1 MQALDKPNGL
11 RARVEFRFDIK
22 KPGNPWLAMRIS
34 LQICRDLYV
43 PGNNSRIYATDQCC
57 LIILGTCVA
66 ASVSL
71 AFHPATA
78 FQPLHPMTTSK
89 HSEKTIVAQLNSE
102 PSLLASTSDCQSQ
115 ITQAKQVNAYIREV
129 ERAVSFMA
137 EKVL

>member
-1 MQALDKPNGL
+1 MSPATTVVYTLP
-11 RARVEFRFDIK
+11 
-22 KPGNPWLAMRIS
+22 IS
-34 LQICRDLYV
+34 
-43 PGNNSRIYATDQCC
+43 AA
-57 LIILGTCVA
+57 LIILGTCRGGL
-66 ASVSL
+66 SL
-71 AFHPATA
+71 LGVPPGDA

>member
-1 MQALDKPNGL
+1 MSPATTAVYTLP
-11 RARVEFRFDIK
+11 
-22 KPGNPWLAMRIS
+22 IS
-34 LQICRDLYV
+34 
-43 PGNNSRIYATDQCC
+43 AA
-57 LIILGTCVA
+57 LIILGTCRGGL
-66 ASVSL
+66 SL
-71 AFHPATA
+71 LGVPPGDGIP
-78 FQPLHPMTTSK
+78 PLHPMTTSK

>member
-22 KPGNPWLAMRIS
+22 KPGNPWLAMHIS

-57 LIILGTCVA
+57 PHHPWHLPWR
-66 ASVSL
+66 
-71 AFHPATA
+71 PATA

>member
-1 MQALDKPNGL
+1 MPGPICPRQQQPYIRYRSALPSSS
-11 RARVEFRFDIK
+11 
-22 KPGNPWLAMRIS
+22 LA
-34 LQICRDLYV
+34 
-43 PGNNSRIYATDQCC
+43 PA
-57 LIILGTCVA
+57 VA

-71 AFHPATA
+71 AFHPVTA

-137 EKVL
+137 EKSFDYKNDGR

>member
-22 KPGNPWLAMRIS
+22 KPGNPWLAMHIS

-57 LIILGTCVA
+57 PHHPWHLPWLGQGPR
-66 ASVSL
+66 S
-71 AFHPATA
+71 HP
-78 FQPLHPMTTSK
+78 PHPMTTSK
-89 HSEKTIVAQLNSE
+89 HREKTIVAQLNSE

>member
-1 MQALDKPNGL
+1 MSPATTAVYTLP
-11 RARVEFRFDIK
+11 
-22 KPGNPWLAMRIS
+22 IS
-34 LQICRDLYV
+34 
-43 PGNNSRIYATDQCC
+43 AA
-57 LIILGTCVA
+57 LIILGTCRGGL
-66 ASVSL
+66 SL
-71 AFHPATA
+71 LGVP
-78 FQPLHPMTTSK
+78 PGDGIPTTPSK